1 MLTREQTW
9 LIWIAGVSWDG
20 IVGTDRHMVTAM
32 ASHARILWVDPP
44 ISPMTAAPRRSGK
57 SRTFKPVISMANEEI
72 VRLTPVALPG
82 FTRPTVRTTTPL
94 LVRKQ
99 VRWAMRQ
106 LNIRPFAV
114 VATYLGNLLGYWGHD
129 VISVLY
135 GTDDYVAGAELM
147 GLSARYQSKME
158 LRALSRA
165 GIVVTV
171 SQELARRWTRLGASP
186 VVIPNGCWPINV
198 TAHPV
203 QAAVLDMQRPVVG
216 LVGQLSERI
225 DMAVLEAVAAAG
237 LSLLL
242 VGPVDPRWEKDRFR
256 ELTGKPNVR
265 YTGEVPAA
273 AVPSYLGAID
283 VGITPYS
290 DSPFNQASFPLKTL
304 EYLGSGLPVVSAD
317 LPAARWLRAE
327 LAQEETAD
335 TVDRVFGLA
344 RNDAEYVEAIR
355 RMLARQD
362 HLEQGDV
369 GTEMAGSDQAISNI
383 CMRFAARHTW
393 ACRAET
399 LASTI
404 GLNQPNVPD
413 QTALKG

>member
-1 MLTREQTW
+1 MLTRDRAW
-9 LIWIAGVSWDG
+9 LVWMAGVSWDG
-20 IVGTDRHMVTAM
+20 IVGTDRHMVAAM
-32 ASHARILWVDPP
+32 APHARILWVDPP
-44 ISPMTAAPRRSGK
+44 ISPMTAASRRNGT
-57 SRTFKPVISMANEEI
+57 SRTFKPVISMANEE
-72 VRLTPVALPG
+72 VTRLTPVAFPG
-82 FTRPTVRTTTPL
+82 FTRPTVRATTPT

-106 LNIRPFAV
+106 LDIRPFAV
-114 VATYLGNLLGYWGHD
+114 VATYLGDLLGYWGHD

-158 LRALSRA
+158 LRALARA
-165 GIVVTV
+165 HIIVTV
-171 SQELARRWTRLGASP
+171 SQELARRWTGLGASP

-198 TAHPV
+198 ATHPI

-225 DMAVLEAVAAAG
+225 DIAVLEAIAAAG

-256 ELTGKPNVR
+256 ELTGKRNVR
-265 YTGEVPAA
+265 YTGEVPAG
-273 AVPSYLGAID
+273 AVSSYLAAID
-283 VGITPYS
+283 VGITPYR
-290 DSPFNQASFPLKTL
+290 DTPFNQASFPLKTL

-327 LAQEETAD
+327 LAQEETAN

-369 GTEMAGSDQAISNI
+369 STEMAGRDQAISNI

-404 GLNQPNVPD
+404 GLNHPNVPG